1 MANFQ
6 AHRLW
11 YGWEYENELLF
22 SPALYFAESKN
33 GFCVPWLK
41 SDLEVPKEKH
51 AQFPNVFEVNVVVD
65 NGGIFRRVAKGQ
77 TRKLSLKPLS
87 TEVEKHRL

>member
-1 MANFQ
+1 M
-6 AHRLW
+6 RMSL
-11 YGWEYENELLF
+11 
-22 SPALYFAESKN
+22 ALYFAESKN